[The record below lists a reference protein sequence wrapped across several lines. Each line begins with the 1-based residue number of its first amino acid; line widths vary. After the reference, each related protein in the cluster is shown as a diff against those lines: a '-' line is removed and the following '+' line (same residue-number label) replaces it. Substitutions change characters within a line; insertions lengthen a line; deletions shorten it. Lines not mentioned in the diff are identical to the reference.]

1 MSDNHDKIVN
11 AMAQLPED
19 MTADEFEALVCAIV
33 NMHVADE
40 DIPDFFEYMANKIR
54 MLWKLDMLRAEGGPK
69 H

>member
-1 MSDNHDKIVN
+1 MSDNHDKIVS

-40 DIPDFFEYMANKIR
+40 DIPDFFEYMATKIR
-54 MLWKLDMLRAEGGPK
+54 MMTQLEMLRAERETK